1 MCRAVDHDCSKMG
14 VRMAKGLEG
23 ERQAIAAEEAKL
35 NERRQRLAEMEKAE
49 VVSRLSKSRLSK
61 LSTDQIDSLSAAIK
75 TLGIDEVL
83 KRLA

>member
-1 MCRAVDHDCSKMG
+1 MG
-14 VRMAKGLEG
+14 LRMAKGLEG

-49 VVSRLSKSRLSK
+49 VASRLSKSRLSK

>member
-1 MCRAVDHDCSKMG
+1 
-14 VRMAKGLEG
+14 MAKGLEG

-49 VVSRLSKSRLSK
+49 VAAALSKSRLSK

-75 TLGIDEVL
+75 THGIGEVL

>member
-1 MCRAVDHDCSKMG
+1 
-14 VRMAKGLEG
+14 MAKGLEG

-35 NERRQRLAEMEKAE
+35 NERRLRLAEMEKAE
-49 VVSRLSKSRLSK
+49 VASRLSKSRLSK
-61 LSTDQIDSLSAAIK
+61 LSTDQIESLSAAIK

>member
-1 MCRAVDHDCSKMG
+1 
-14 VRMAKGLEG
+14 MAKGLEG